1 MTENSKSTSTKTV
14 KGGFDYTQYLVS
26 HEAETKIL
34 SIDGTT
40 DSFEVSVKPLS
51 WSKRNQLI
59 SKNLNWDSTGTT
71 SFSADG
77 YVRDCLK
84 VMIVD
89 APWGRTTESLLLS
102 FDERLGTALET
113 LVPKAFG
120 EGTED
125 KIGTEL
131 DTGDIKKEQ

>member
-1 MTENSKSTSTKTV
+1 MVENSKSKSIQKTQA
-14 KGGFDYTQYLVS
+14 FDYKKYLVS
-26 HEAETKIL
+26 HEAETKIIH
-34 SIDGTT
+34 IDGTQE
-40 DSFEVSVKPLS
+40 SFEISIKPLS

-84 VMIVD
+84 DMIVE

-102 FDERLGTALET
+102 FDERLGGALEQ

-120 EGTED
+120 EDAADT
-125 KIGTEL
+125 IGTEL
-131 DTGDIKKEQ
+131 DTTAIKKEQ